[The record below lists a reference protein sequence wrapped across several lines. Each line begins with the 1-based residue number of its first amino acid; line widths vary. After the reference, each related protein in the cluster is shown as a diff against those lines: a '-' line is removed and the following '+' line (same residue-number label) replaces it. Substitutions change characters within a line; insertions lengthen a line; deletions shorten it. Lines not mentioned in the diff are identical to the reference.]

1 MLCYRD
7 VHMRDSK
14 AFASV
19 AKSVP
24 GKTSLF
30 PWTWGVEIED
40 RKRLKEK
47 PSTLSKG
54 PSALPQT
61 RPGQGCEA
69 VPRLFVAALHRQN
82 IASPAQGFLLS
93 LGLLWVLLRST
104 QTSSTIRHM
113 ELGCR
118 ISHSCEQP
126 WAVWRRVGCGLV
138 PRIPCPAQGQV
149 SSLWINITEAKAS
162 CDQSLHFP
170 WLSQKQNN
178 EVQIHPVKYLL
189 KSLLRTPLM

>member
-7 VHMRDSK
+7 VYMRDSK

-47 PSTLSKG
+47 PSTPSKG
-54 PSALPQT
+54 PAAPPQT
-61 RPGQGCEA
+61 RLGQRA
-69 VPRLFVAALHRQN
+69 TPRLFVAALHRQN

-93 LGLLWVLLRST
+93 LGLPQVLLRTT
-104 QTSSTIRHM
+104 QTSLTSKHA
-113 ELGCR
+113 ELGCWA
-118 ISHSCEQP
+118 SHSCEQP
-126 WAVWRRVGCGLV
+126 WAAWRRVGCGLV